1 MLRKRAFAHIIFI
14 FVLHCTASTHGA
26 TIIYASSLGCASNLL
41 VIDPT
46 GTEVILDINLTISPS
61 CPLTLVGNAGNL
73 TFSAT
78 GNQQLIISSS
88 TQWNISS
95 LQKPNTLFFTGNA
108 QFIMQPGAQLL
119 ADQATGV
126 TIEFQDNA
134 LWGVVP

>member
-1 MLRKRAFAHIIFI
+1 MLRKLVFV
-14 FVLHCTASTHGA
+14 FVLYCSASVHGT
-26 TIIYASSLGCASNLL
+26 TIVYASSLGCASRLL

-46 GTEVILDINLTISPS
+46 GTEVILDVNLTITPT

-78 GNQQLIISSS
+78 GNQQLIIASSS
-88 TQWNISS
+88 QWDISS

-119 ADQATGV
+119 ADQVVGV
-126 TIEFQDNA
+126 NIEFQDTA
-134 LWGVVP
+134 SWSVVP